1 MTSDD
6 DFFIS
11 AAQVRFERD
20 PEGNPRLVLDGR
32 PRPLGNVMA
41 AFPLTERTRMI
52 SLRDQE
58 GQEIGILDDVAG
70 LDEASRQIITEEL
83 ERTYFMPR
91 IQDIFDID
99 EEHRVLTWEVETDR
113 GPRTFQVRHV
123 RQNVRK
129 MGHRRLIIKDVDGNR
144 YEIRDWQRLTPV
156 ARRFIEEYI

>member
-6 DFFIS
+6 EFLLS
-11 AAQVRFERD
+11 ASQLRFERD
-20 PEGNPRLVLDGR
+20 AEGDALVVIDGR
-32 PRPLGNVMA
+32 PRSLGNVMA
-41 AFPLTERTRMI
+41 AFPLSGRTRMV

-70 LDEASRQIITEEL
+70 LDETSRQIVTEEL

-99 EEHRVLTWEVETDR
+99 EEHQVLTWEVETNR

-144 YEIRDWQRLTPV
+144 YEIRDWQGLPPV
-156 ARRFIEEYI
+156 ARRFLEEYI